1 MMEKQINQMV
11 NEPISDGYSIHL
23 TITHCTQSLR
33 RKRRFKFLIAMVAVC
48 IIGCIY
54 LLNDVSS
61 NHATMQR
68 QIFMVGA
75 PQQQHAKNDTHTQSS
90 LNDTQTQLQ
99 SHVNNPSN
107 TVLLFT
113 NFEYMKITEI
123 WLKYFQLIPQTE
135 VLQYN
140 VELLIVCM
148 DNKSFDHIS
157 QMYPFK
163 SHNLSDFSS
172 CSNIYEIDS
181 RPAIWTLR
189 LCVIIELLARKDSN
203 SILLTDSDAIW
214 LKNPYPYL
222 LDPLHQNIDFMATG
236 GPHPPGHQHNPK
248 MKYSALIMGF
258 IFINNTHKNQKIF
271 DEAYAMC
278 LNETEWV
285 CDDQVKVNA
294 AITSQYKGK
303 ITFFNESSADDD
315 DHDSEDTL
323 KLLYLEKPQFC
334 RKSCGSVARNPRQ
347 KEKIIVFHP
356 ITNKGCALKVNTM
369 KRYGIKL

>member
-1 MMEKQINQMV
+1 MSNACSLTEKRVSTSNDVCLCRMRRSDDGSEKQINQMV

-23 TITHCTQSLR
+23 IITDCT
-33 RKRRFKFLIAMVAVC
+33 RKQRFKLLIAMVVVC

-75 PQQQHAKNDTHTQSS
+75 PQQQHANDTHTQSS
-90 LNDTQTQLQ
+90 MNYTQTKLQ
-99 SHVNNPSN
+99 SHVNNQSN

-135 VLQYN
+135 LLQYN

-157 QMYPFK
+157 KMYPFK

-203 SILLTDSDAIW
+203 
-214 LKNPYPYL
+214 
-222 LDPLHQNIDFMATG
+222 
-236 GPHPPGHQHNPK
+236 
-248 MKYSALIMGF
+248 
-258 IFINNTHKNQKIF
+258 
-271 DEAYAMC
+271 
-278 LNETEWV
+278 
-285 CDDQVKVNA
+285 
-294 AITSQYKGK
+294 
-303 ITFFNESSADDD
+303 
-315 DHDSEDTL
+315 
-323 KLLYLEKPQFC
+323 
-334 RKSCGSVARNPRQ
+334 
-347 KEKIIVFHP
+347 
-356 ITNKGCALKVNTM
+356 
-369 KRYGIKL
+369 